1 MKVDILSL
9 YLSLF
14 WFLFSSFSCV
24 CVCGF
29 VGVMWRGGGL
39 CEGEGGL
46 RSGGVEAG
54 GLGCL
59 LYFYGWEDN
68 AGYSTRLC
76 QAWFGIFFV
85 SGTWQLYAS
94 INREGQWTKRMCND

>member
-1 MKVDILSL
+1 M
-9 YLSLF
+9 
-14 WFLFSSFSCV
+14 W
-24 CVCGF
+24 VCG
-29 VGVMWRGGGL
+29 GMWRGGGL
-39 CEGEGGL
+39 CKGEGGL

-54 GLGCL
+54 ELECL
-59 LYFYGWEDN
+59 LYSYGGEDN
-68 AGYSTRLC
+68 AGFSTRLC